1 MDLVENETMSTK
13 KFQQLEGIT
22 QNKDLTFEAWSSR
35 LFVAEIR
42 GSFQKLENLKINMLI
57 QTFALQNWK

>member
-1 MDLVENETMSTK
+1 MSTK